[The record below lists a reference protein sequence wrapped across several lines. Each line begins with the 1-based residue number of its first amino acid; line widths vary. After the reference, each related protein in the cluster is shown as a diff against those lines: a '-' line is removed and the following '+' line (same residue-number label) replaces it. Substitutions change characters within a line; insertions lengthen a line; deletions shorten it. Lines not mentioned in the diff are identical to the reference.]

1 MLNKAGKDT
10 TSAKSNFRIPFA
22 AFINLNI
29 RPILKTLTTLNN
41 VGEIGKSI
49 MISSIRMPN
58 IDARTNRK
66 SKTFH
71 GTVK

>member
-1 MLNKAGKDT
+1 MLNKAGRDT
-10 TSAKSNFRIPFA
+10 TSANSSFRIPFA

-29 RPILKTLTTLNN
+29 RPILKTLTTLKR
-41 VGEIGKSI
+41 VGDMGRSI
-49 MISSIRMPN
+49 MMSSIRMPN
-58 IDARTNRK
+58 MEARTSRK